1 MNRARL
7 RRACALLCAAAPLL
21 AGCGDN
27 ARHEEAEEHD
37 HDAHE
42 DAQRHG
48 SASADTLR
56 VDPSMLR
63 DLRITTQPAESR
75 PAGDTVTLLG
85 ELRVNEDAYAEVG
98 ASIEARVSRVL
109 AAPGDTV
116 TAGQPL
122 VELDS
127 LEVGR
132 ARASIATSRARL
144 QLAQQSVVR
153 RRELAADKIV
163 PQREMQS
170 SEAELAQAD
179 AESRAAEQSLS
190 ALGAVRGSGARFTLA
205 SPIAGTVIDRSALR
219 GRMVDAEQPLFVV
232 SDLARLWLIVHA
244 FERDALRVRTGSS
257 ARVTFPALP
266 GQTFG
271 GEITRVGSRVDPVS
285 RTIDVRIEID
295 NPTRLLRPGMSA
307 SAIVPLGAAEERVVA
322 VAVEAV
328 QRQAAGWCVFLPRAL
343 PGGEEGVFEIRK
355 VGRGRDLGGEV
366 EILSGLRAGER
377 VVVDGAFLLKAE
389 ADKLRGGGE
398 AEHHH

>member
-1 MNRARL
+1 
-7 RRACALLCAAAPLL
+7 
-21 AGCGDN
+21 
-27 ARHEEAEEHD
+27 
-37 HDAHE
+37 
-42 DAQRHG
+42 
-48 SASADTLR
+48 
-56 VDPSMLR
+56 
-63 DLRITTQPAESR
+63 
-75 PAGDTVTLLG
+75 
-85 ELRVNEDAYAEVG
+85 
-98 ASIEARVSRVL
+98 
-109 AAPGDTV
+109 
-116 TAGQPL
+116 
-122 VELDS
+122 
-127 LEVGR
+127 
-132 ARASIATSRARL
+132 
-144 QLAQQSVVR
+144 
-153 RRELAADKIV
+153 
-163 PQREMQS
+163 
-170 SEAELAQAD
+170 
-179 AESRAAEQSLS
+179 
-190 ALGAVRGSGARFTLA
+190 
-205 SPIAGTVIDRSALR
+205 
-219 GRMVDAEQPLFVV
+219 VV

-271 GEITRVGSRVDPVS
+271 GAITRVGSRVDPVS

-328 QRQAAGWCVFLPRAL
+328 QRQAAGWCVFLPRAVS
-343 PGGEEGVFEIRK
+343 GGEEGVFEIRK